1 MSIENNRKRRHN
13 SNNSASG
20 GVSTPISK
28 KLNSGTGSVI
38 SDVKPTPVTS
48 AGLASSVSMA
58 SMTSASAASMA
69 SSGGQILDNPLRPPF
84 SLATPPVVAPLT
96 PMGQ

>member
-20 GVSTPISK
+20 GASTPLSK

-38 SDVKPTPVTS
+38 SDVKLTLVPEVNLMSETEEITDPVPKFKV
-48 AGLASSVSMA
+48 LIMA
-58 SMTSASAASMA
+58 
-69 SSGGQILDNPLRPPF
+69 LRPPNSMF
-84 SLATPPVVAPLT
+84 TGWQSKIYRI
-96 PMGQ
+96 

>member
-20 GVSTPISK
+20 RASTPLSK

-38 SDVKPTPVTS
+38 SDVKLTSVTS
-48 AGLASSVSMA
+48 ASMASTVSMA
-58 SMTSASAASMA
+58 SMTSTTATSMG
-69 SSGGQILDNPLRPPF
+69 SNGGQILDNPLRPPF

-96 PMGQ
+96 PMG

>member
-20 GVSTPISK
+20 GASTPLSK

-38 SDVKPTPVTS
+38 SDVKLTSVTS
-48 AGLASSVSMA
+48 GEVPKVILMSEIERTADSVPKFKVLIMA
-58 SMTSASAASMA
+58 
-69 SSGGQILDNPLRPPF
+69 LRPPI
-84 SLATPPVVAPLT
+84 
-96 PMGQ
+96 

>member
-1 MSIENNRKRRHN
+1 MSMENNRKRRHN

-20 GVSTPISK
+20 GASTPLSK

-48 AGLASSVSMA
+48 AGMA
-58 SMTSASAASMA
+58 STADGELEYLYEGILKVLPSLFTNFSWMVESAT
-69 SSGGQILDNPLRPPF
+69 NLRW
-84 SLATPPVVAPLT
+84 
-96 PMGQ
+96 